1 MAIRNI
7 VKEGDE
13 VLKKVCRP
21 VDRFDDHLKQLVQD
35 MKDTLTKANGLGL
48 AAPQVGVLRR
58 LFVMLDEDGQTMV
71 TCVNPE
77 IVKTSGSQ

>member
-1 MAIRNI
+1 MDTGRFFNMAIRNI

-35 MKDTLTKANGLGL
+35 MKDTCLLYTS
-48 AAPQVGVLRR
+48 R
-58 LFVMLDEDGQTMV
+58 
-71 TCVNPE
+71 CV
-77 IVKTSGSQ
+77 